1 MSRRALGLTAL
12 LAGVLLLP
20 STAAADSNHY
30 SLDPGYITH
39 VALRGTDGYRVNLYA
54 GYRGGVEIKVRKAG
68 VVTEYQTQGATRG
81 KYGAVAEFP
90 GFGRVSF
97 QFKANGRHHRF
108 SPPPWCEGPDGVAL
122 EGRILG
128 RIRFDGEERYTSVDV
143 RRAKAEVEIWP
154 RLRCRYSEP
163 DGRRQRRKWTATFGA
178 YGETLPSIEFIAK
191 RYTRQLR
198 PASRQV
204 VFTVFS
210 GSRKHG
216 IFILRSARVIA
227 DNSTFAVPDPEKS
240 PENVILRPPPPF
252 SGTGIFQRTPE
263 STFSWEGDLSIQF
276 PGLDPLPLTGERFAI
291 DYCAQLG
298 CVQREGD
305 A

>member
-1 MSRRALGLTAL
+1 MIRRR
-12 LAGVLLLP
+12 LAFAVLLGGFLLP
-20 STAAADSNHY
+20 ATAAADSNHY
-30 SLDPGYITH
+30 SVDPGYTTH
-39 VALRGTDGYRVNLYA
+39 VELQGTNGFRVNLYA
-54 GYRGGVEIKVRKAG
+54 NNRNRVTIKVRKAG
-68 VVTEYQTQGATRG
+68 VVTEYQTRGAKRG
-81 KYGAVAEFP
+81 KYGVVAGFP
-90 GFGRVSF
+90 GFGGVSF

-108 SPPPWCEGPDGVAL
+108 SPPPWCEGPDGLSL

-128 RIRFDGEERYTSVDV
+128 RIRFDGEEKYTSVDV
-143 RRAKAEVEIWP
+143 SRAKAEVETWP
-154 RLRCRYSEP
+154 RLRCRYLEP
-163 DGRRQRRKWTATFGA
+163 DGRRQGRKWTATFGA

-204 VFTVFS
+204 VFNVFT
-210 GSRKHG
+210 GAWEHG
-216 IFILRSARVIA
+216 IFVFRSARVVA
-227 DNSTFAVPDPEKS
+227 DNSSFAVPDPEKL

-263 STFSWEGDLSIQF
+263 STFTWEGDLSIQF
-276 PGLDPLPLTGERFAI
+276 PGLDPLPLAGERFAI

>member
-1 MSRRALGLTAL
+1 MSGRALALIAL
-12 LAGVLLLP
+12 LGGLLLIP
-20 STAAADSNHY
+20 ATAAADANHY
-30 SLDPGYITH
+30 SLDPGYTTH
-39 VALRGTDGYRVNLYA
+39 VELRGTNGYRVDLYA
-54 GYRGGVEIKVRKAG
+54 GNRHRVTIKVRKAG
-68 VVTEYQTQGATRG
+68 LMTEYQTRGTGRG
-81 KYGAVAEFP
+81 KYGVVAEFA

-108 SPPPWCEGPDGVAL
+108 SPPPWCEGPDGLAH

-143 RRAKAEVEIWP
+143 SRGKAEVETWP
-154 RLRCRYSEP
+154 RLRCRYLEP
-163 DGRRQRRKWTATFGA
+163 DVRQQRRKWTATFGA
-178 YGETLPSIEFIAK
+178 FAETLPSIEFTAK
-191 RYTRQLR
+191 RYTRGLR
-198 PASRQV
+198 PASKQV
-204 VFTVFS
+204 VFNAST
-210 GSRKHG
+210 GARKHG
-216 IFILRSARVIA
+216 IWIFRSARVIA
-227 DNSTFAVPDPEKS
+227 DNSTFSVPDPKKS

-263 STFSWEGDLSIQF
+263 SIFSWEGDLSIQF